1 MIDKDHYSIINILQR
16 EIDCIVKEKWANE
29 KELPQ
34 FTVHKSLDD
43 DVKNTPKIVVS
54 YGDVCRTIEFNEDNL
69 FFNSTWKEFNLYDFI
84 EQLYEDS
91 WR

>member
-1 MIDKDHYSIINILQR
+1 MINKDYYSIINILQR
-16 EIDCIVKEKWANE
+16 EVDRIAKEKWSDE
-29 KELPQ
+29 KELPK

-43 DVKNTPKIVVS
+43 DVKIRPKIVVS
-54 YGDVCRTIEFNEDNL
+54 YADVCRTIEFNEDNL
-69 FFNSTWKEFNLYDFI
+69 FFNSSWEEFNLYDFI